1 MPLDRI
7 SSRENSIIRHSRK
20 LKIKKYRQENK
31 QFVIEGIRSVEEAVA
46 SGAHVQYCLCSEN
59 LSGDRIESLQRT
71 AQKKGIKIYM
81 TVGDLIEEI
90 CDTETPQG
98 IVAVVDRISYS
109 LEQLTAD
116 SDFLVITDRIQ
127 DPGNLG
133 TIIRTADAAGAGGVV
148 LSEGTVDPY
157 SPKVLRSTMGSVFH
171 IPVVS
176 VPDICDAIDTMK
188 ERGFSIYASSLEG
201 SSPYYSEEY
210 NGKVVIVIGNEA
222 SGVERSILLK
232 ADRLIKIPM
241 PGGAESLNA
250 AVAGGILMFEVI
262 RKRLKA

>member
-1 MPLDRI
+1 MPVDRI
-7 SSRENSIIRHSRK
+7 ISRENTIIKHSRK

-31 QFVIEGIRSVEEAVA
+31 QFVVEGIRSVEEAIS

-59 LSGDRIESLQRT
+59 ISGDRIESLQRA

-81 TVGDLIEEI
+81 ISGDLIDEI

-98 IVAVVDRISYS
+98 IVAIVDRENYS
-109 LEQLTAD
+109 LKQLT
-116 SDFLVITDRIQ
+116 SGTDFLVIADRIQ

-133 TIIRTADAAGAGGVV
+133 TIIRTADAAGADGVV

-188 ERGFSIYASSLEG
+188 ENGFSIYASSLEG
-201 SSPYYSEEY
+201 SSPYYSREY
-210 NGKVVIVIGNEA
+210 NGKVAIVIGNEA
-222 SGVERSILLK
+222 SGVDPKILLK
-232 ADRLIKIPM
+232 SDRLIKIPM
-241 PGGAESLNA
+241 PGQAESLNA

-262 RKRLKA
+262 RKRLKV